1 MYKSEQTPLASHC
14 RVGGMLSEVEE
25 QAAVC
30 RRRAAKC
37 REKADEKASLGSE
50 RETLLAIEQDW
61 LLLAGSYEAEII
73 KAER

>member
-1 MYKSEQTPLASHC
+1 MFSEI
-14 RVGGMLSEVEE
+14 EE
-25 QAAVC
+25 QAAEC

-37 REKADEKASLGSE
+37 REKADEKASE

-73 KAER
+73 KARAKRPDEPPKLAPGYLS